1 MIYILIPVL
10 ILLAAYPLR
19 NWLEIRNFRK
29 LDEKWTNRLN
39 SLPSKAQY
47 CLEHQQDAM
56 VLCNYCQFDR
66 QRPHQ
71 LAVVP
76 NEPQFGFIS
85 NEIVGE
91 SDFTVYSCARCGTE
105 LYGEII
111 TKSK

>member
-10 ILLAAYPLR
+10 LLLAAFPLK

-47 CLEHQQDAM
+47 YLEHQQDSA

-66 QRPHQ
+66 QRPHH

-76 NEPQFGFIS
+76 DKPQFGFIS
-85 NEIVGE
+85 NIIAGE
-91 SDFTVYSCARCGTE
+91 SDYTVYSCGRCGTE
-105 LYGEII
+105 LYGQII
-111 TKSK
+111 KKK